1 MRRRRGKPNWA
12 LAPAPA
18 PAMKGSQRPSK
29 LGHGATDGIVRRQST
44 PKQPEILPLTAATG
58 FKRLGFALLA
68 VLAVGTGALVAA
80 SYLISADAVRQQ
92 VLGEIRAVTGLN
104 PIMRGR
110 TTVSL
115 FPSGSVSFADVMLGD
130 AKRPALTAE
139 RLTARLRFFP
149 LLLGRVEIADVAL
162 ERPTIAVDLEPN
174 GRSNWSGL
182 IEALTRSQSKDA
194 QRVPAFSEMRIDNGT
209 VVIRGDERKIGET
222 LTDVEFSL
230 AWPSISKSFGASGRF
245 FWHGEPL
252 DMTLTLGDFPAALAG
267 DRTGMKLRIAG
278 SPIKAA
284 FEGAISVKPT
294 LKIEGTFAADTAS
307 LRNALIWA
315 GQRPLPGGGFGH
327 FAIKAQTNVRGG
339 TIGLSN
345 VNVELDGNTAEGVL
359 TFATDGRKTLQGT
372 LASDALD
379 LTPYVST
386 VRLLTV
392 NQREWNN
399 TPITLDGLS
408 GIDFDMRL
416 SAANVVMANAKL
428 GRTAIGANL
437 RGGHLVVTV
446 GEAQA
451 YGGVIKGS
459 LTLANFDGGV
469 DVKSQLQFTDVD
481 LESCLGQLFGLHR
494 LEGSGNLA
502 FAVEG
507 SGDSVLAVTHTLSGT
522 ASLNGQNGAL
532 AGLNVEQLLRRLE
545 RRPLSGGGEFRS
557 GRTPFEKIAMALKIS
572 RGTVTVED
580 VKIEGSAVRLA
591 LAGSASIP
599 ARELDLKGTAA
610 LVAASKPEAAAFEL
624 PFIVQGSWDDP
635 IMLPD
640 PEALIRR
647 SGAAA
652 PLLNAVRDRRA
663 RDAARSVIERLT
675 GAPSGAI
682 PAAEQ
687 STAPAGAQRA
697 E

>member
-1 MRRRRGKPNWA
+1 M
-12 LAPAPA
+12 
-18 PAMKGSQRPSK
+18 
-29 LGHGATDGIVRRQST
+29 
-44 PKQPEILPLTAATG
+44 TAATG

-68 VLAVGTGALVAA
+68 ALAVGTGVLVAA
-80 SYLISADAVRQQ
+80 GYLISADAVRRQ
-92 VLGEIRAVTGLN
+92 VLSEIRAVTGLN
-104 PIMRGR
+104 PILRGEAN
-110 TTVSL
+110 VSL
-115 FPSGSVSFADVMLGD
+115 FPSGSVSFADVVLGD

-149 LLLGRVEIADVAL
+149 LLIGRVEIADVAL

-174 GRSNWSGL
+174 GKSNWSGL
-182 IEALTRSQSKDA
+182 IEALTRSQTKDGP
-194 QRVPAFSEMRIDNGT
+194 RVAAFSEMRIDNGT
-209 VVIRGDERKIGET
+209 VLVRSKERKLDET

-245 FWHGEPL
+245 VWHDEPL
-252 DMTLTLGDFPAALAG
+252 DMTLTLGDFPAALSG
-267 DRTGMKLRIAG
+267 DRTGVKLRIAG

-294 LKIEGTFAADTAS
+294 LKIEGTLAADTAS
-307 LRNALIWA
+307 MRHALIWA
-315 GQRPLPGGGFGH
+315 GQQPLPGGGFGH
-327 FAIKAQTNVRGG
+327 FAIKAQTNVMGG

-399 TPITLDGLS
+399 TRITLDGLS
-408 GIDFDMRL
+408 GIDLDLRL
-416 SAANVVMANAKL
+416 SAANVVMSNAKL

-459 LTLANFDGGV
+459 LTLANFEAGV

-494 LEGSGNLA
+494 LEGKGNIA
-502 FAVEG
+502 FAVDG
-507 SGDSVLAVTHTLSGT
+507 SGASVLAITRTLNGT
-522 ASLNGQNGAL
+522 ASLIGQNGAL

-557 GRTPFEKIAMALKIS
+557 GRTPFEKIAVTLKIS
-572 RGTVTVED
+572 QGTVTVED
-580 VKIEGSAVRLA
+580 VKLEGSAVRLA

-599 ARELDLKGTAA
+599 TRELDLKGTAV
-610 LVAASKPEAAAFEL
+610 LVAAGKPEATAFEL

-652 PLLNAVRDRRA
+652 PLLNAVRERRA

-675 GAPSGAI
+675 GGPAPAV
-682 PAAEQ
+682 PAADQ
-687 STAPAGAQRA
+687 PAAA
-697 E
+697 ETLTRLIS